1 MRSVVKPEH
10 PLAELM
16 LRGLFGVES
25 DWIPAKERLRAIHNT
40 IKKSVKWHEEEM
52 AKAKLQFESDLEEQS
67 EEHSKDLEALEGIFQ
82 DRIDD
87 LELEAAY
94 GTIGD
99 LERALSDLEGRCDKN
114 VSEKE

>member
-1 MRSVVKPEH
+1 MSSVVKPEH

-87 LELEAAY
+87 LELELEAAY

-99 LERALSDLEGRCDKN
+99 LERALSDLEGR
-114 VSEKE
+114 